1 MIRSKWL
8 SLATILIAAFLVPS
22 VPARAEDPTTKS
34 LEDYL
39 KATRG
44 DVMERRESALKTF
57 IKLDEAQSKTFW
69 QLKNDYDAELKKNN
83 EARAAGLR
91 EFAKVYRTITPEQ
104 AKDLG
109 ARSLK
114 LDEERNALRRKYFDL
129 MSEKVSPLAAGQFLQ
144 LERQFET
151 MMDFKVQ
158 SVVPLAGE

>member
-1 MIRSKWL
+1 MIRSRRL
-8 SLATILIAAFLVPS
+8 PLATMLVAAALVLTL
-22 VPARAEDPTTKS
+22 PARAEDRTTRS
-34 LEDYL
+34 LEEYL
-39 KATRG
+39 EATRG

-57 IKLDEAQSKTFW
+57 IKLDEAQSKAFW
-69 QLKNDYDAELKKNN
+69 QLKKEYDTELKANN

-91 EFAKVYRTITPEQ
+91 EFAKVYKTITPEQ
-104 AKDLG
+104 AKDL
-109 ARSLK
+109 ATRSLK
-114 LDEERNALRRKYFDL
+114 LDDDRNALRRKYFDL

>member
-8 SLATILIAAFLVPS
+8 PLATMLVAAALALS
-22 VPARAEDPTTKS
+22 LPARAEDSTAKS
-34 LEDYL
+34 LEEYL
-39 KATRG
+39 KAERG

-57 IKLDEAQSKTFW
+57 IKLDAAQSKAFW
-69 QLKNDYDAELKKNN
+69 QLKKEYDAELKANN

-91 EFAKVYRTITPEQ
+91 EFAKVYKTITPEQ

>member
-1 MIRSKWL
+1 MTRSKWL
-8 SLATILIAAFLVPS
+8 SLATILVAAALVLS
-22 VPARAEDPTTKS
+22 LPARAEDPTTKS
-34 LEDYL
+34 LEEYL
-39 KATRG
+39 KAARG

-57 IKLDEAQSKTFW
+57 IKLDAAQSKTFW

-83 EARAAGLR
+83 EARATALR
-91 EFAKVYRTITPEQ
+91 EYAKVYKTITPEQ
-104 AKDLG
+104 AKDLA

-114 LDEERNALRRKYFDL
+114 LDDDRNALRRKYFDL
-129 MSEKVSPLAAGQFLQ
+129 MSEKVSPLVAGQFLQ